1 MEEKRTGAPAFT
13 IAKTEPDKML
23 VFGWGS
29 VAVDADGTQIEDL
42 QGDMIDPEDLEKAAY
57 DHVLNF
63 RSTGERHDPRLRRKG
78 RLVESCVFTK
88 EKQAAIGIPPG
99 TVPEGWWVGYKIDDP
114 EAWEKIKSGEYQSFS
129 VEGKGERTPIEKA
142 QVAKSYAELRK
153 YNPYHDERGRF
164 ASANGFRTY
173 SADRRIKQPWG
184 ENNSLMAH
192 MDPDTGTVSRER
204 AALYNR
210 IINKYL
216 EGVEPPAD
224 GKPTLDYMGGGGGS
238 GKSYT
243 ISQGVVQVPGKGK
256 AVQINSDDIK
266 MEIPEFR
273 QRAASD
279 DEALSKGAANYVHE
293 ESSKIT
299 KYLTQAAM
307 AKGLNIVID
316 GVASD
321 PEKLSQEI
329 KAARDGGYSTVRAH
343 YVATPTE
350 IALAASRSRY
360 SDNPNKEER
369 RYVPDDVILE
379 AHKKVSA
386 NFPALS
392 ELFDS
397 VEVVQNDRSSP
408 VRRIAYKERGG
419 EMQVT
424 DQAAYQAFLDKGK

>member
-1 MEEKRTGAPAFT
+1 
-13 IAKTEPDKML
+13 
-23 VFGWGS
+23 
-29 VAVDADGTQIEDL
+29 
-42 QGDMIDPEDLEKAAY
+42 MIDFRENEVLGTALPAIRDEYGQEKTDALVEAVRGVEKLSQLGENY
-57 DHVLNF
+57 QNMVKYGILNTDF
-63 RSTGERHDPRLRRKG
+63 STGRPKKAGKKRVKKAFLYQQARDG
-78 RLVESCVFTK
+78 RSSAGGRQTTRMDAV
-88 EKQAAIGIPPG
+88 
-99 TVPEGWWVGYKIDDP
+99 
-114 EAWEKIKSGEYQSFS
+114 
-129 VEGKGERTPIEKA
+129 
-142 QVAKSYAELRK
+142 SYAELRK

-279 DEALSKGAANYVHE
+279 DEAISKGAANYVHE

>member
-1 MEEKRTGAPAFT
+1 
-13 IAKTEPDKML
+13 
-23 VFGWGS
+23 
-29 VAVDADGTQIEDL
+29 
-42 QGDMIDPEDLEKAAY
+42 MIDFRENEVLGTALPSIRNEYGQKKTDALVEAVRGVEKLSQLGEDHQNMVKY
-57 DHVLNF
+57 GILNTDF
-63 RSTGERHDPRLRRKG
+63 STGRPKKAGKKRVKKAFLYQ
-78 RLVESCVFTK
+78 
-88 EKQAAIGIPPG
+88 QAR
-99 TVPEGWWVGYKIDDP
+99 
-114 EAWEKIKSGEYQSFS
+114 
-129 VEGKGERTPIEKA
+129 GERSSSGGGPTTRMDA
-142 QVAKSYAELRK
+142 VSYAELRK

-279 DEALSKGAANYVHE
+279 DEAISKGAANYVHE

>member
-1 MEEKRTGAPAFT
+1 
-13 IAKTEPDKML
+13 
-23 VFGWGS
+23 
-29 VAVDADGTQIEDL
+29 
-42 QGDMIDPEDLEKAAY
+42 MIDFRENEVLGTALPSIRNEYGQKKTDALVEAVRGVEKLSQLGEDYQNMVKY
-57 DHVLNF
+57 GILNTDF
-63 RSTGERHDPRLRRKG
+63 STGRPKKAGKKRVKKAFLYQQARDG
-78 RLVESCVFTK
+78 RSSAGGMPTTRMDAV
-88 EKQAAIGIPPG
+88 
-99 TVPEGWWVGYKIDDP
+99 
-114 EAWEKIKSGEYQSFS
+114 
-129 VEGKGERTPIEKA
+129 
-142 QVAKSYAELRK
+142 SYAELRK

-279 DEALSKGAANYVHE
+279 DEAISKGAANYVHE

>member
-1 MEEKRTGAPAFT
+1 
-13 IAKTEPDKML
+13 
-23 VFGWGS
+23 
-29 VAVDADGTQIEDL
+29 
-42 QGDMIDPEDLEKAAY
+42 MIDFRENEVLGTALPAIRDEYGQEKTDALVEAVRGVEKLSQLGEDYQNMVKY
-57 DHVLNF
+57 GILNTDF
-63 RSTGERHDPRLRRKG
+63 STGRTKKAGKKRVKKAFLYQQARDG
-78 RLVESCVFTK
+78 RSSAGGMPTTRMDAV
-88 EKQAAIGIPPG
+88 
-99 TVPEGWWVGYKIDDP
+99 
-114 EAWEKIKSGEYQSFS
+114 
-129 VEGKGERTPIEKA
+129 
-142 QVAKSYAELRK
+142 SYAELRK

-279 DEALSKGAANYVHE
+279 DEAISKGAANYVHE